1 MRDQRVKGMAR
12 GVGFLSLLALGFL
25 LWVSQPALAGEG
37 EKVPPPPAQT
47 EAVGIV
53 GNVAGEGTIQRA
65 TEKLTAEP
73 GAPLYEGDLLL
84 TGGEGKLE
92 LILRDDTLLTLAENT
107 QILLSRLPDPASK
120 QHAVVELVFGKL
132 RLAVGPILGA
142 RQGLELRSPTMLAT
156 VTGTEF
162 FVIYDPVLK
171 VTQLFT
177 LSGRVK
183 VKKLTEEESEEVPV
197 SARMGVAVPE
207 VGAPTNVEPVP
218 TETLTNLV
226 KDTRIPRTI
235 EAKHRLGASVADVT
249 ALTGKPRP
257 RPRRPGEFSG
267 NRLPSVDAGSRF
279 AHPPVTQDPS
289 DLPVLL
295 ESRETVVIRGRP

>member
-1 MRDQRVKGMAR
+1 MGDQRVKRMA
-12 GVGFLSLLALGFL
+12 GWGEGLFLLAWISLGIF
-25 LWVSQPALAGEG
+25 PAAAEAGAEDAS
-37 EKVPPPPAQT
+37 PAKQ
-47 EAVGIV
+47 EAAAVGIV
-53 GNVAGEGTIQRA
+53 GNATGGGTIRRA
-65 TEKLTAEP
+65 TTQLTADP
-73 GAPLYEGDLLL
+73 GVPLYEGDLLL
-84 TGGEGKLE
+84 TDGKGKLE

-107 QILLSRLPDPASK
+107 QILLEKLPDPTSQK
-120 QHAVVELVFGKL
+120 RAVIELVFGKL
-132 RLAVGPILGA
+132 RVAVGPLLGA

-207 VGAPTNVEPVP
+207 SGAPTNVEAVP
-218 TETLTNLV
+218 AETLTNLV
-226 KDTRIPRTI
+226 KETRIPRTI
-235 EAKHRLGASVADVT
+235 EEKHRLGASVADVT
-249 ALTGKPRP
+249 ALTGKPAP
-257 RPRRPGEFSG
+257 LPRRPGRFSG
-267 NRLPSVDAGSRF
+267 NRLPSVDQGSRF
-279 AHPPVTQDPS
+279 ATPPVDQDPS